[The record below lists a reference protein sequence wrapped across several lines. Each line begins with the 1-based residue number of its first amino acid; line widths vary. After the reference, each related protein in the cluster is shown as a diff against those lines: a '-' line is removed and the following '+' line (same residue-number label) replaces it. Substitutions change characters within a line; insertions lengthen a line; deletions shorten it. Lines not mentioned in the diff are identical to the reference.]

1 VLEVL
6 RTEVVLAVVQRNGRI
21 CLVRRSDRV
30 ATSRGMWSVV
40 TGYVEPGVDPLTQA
54 CQELDEELGL
64 RSPDVRLVHSL
75 PPVPLT
81 SAASGKQFLVH
92 PFLFESGDAW
102 EAVLNWE
109 HTAQAWVEPTRLG
122 DPDCVSWQRDIVLAL
137 LEQPG

>member
-1 VLEVL
+1 
-6 RTEVVLAVVQRNGRI
+6 
-21 CLVRRSDRV
+21 
-30 ATSRGMWSVV
+30 MWSVV

-109 HTAQAWVEPTRLG
+109 HTALVWVEPTRLG
-122 DPDCVSWQRDIVLAL
+122 DPDCVPWQRDIVLAL